1 MVSIHL
7 WTRRILVLS
16 LGIWVAGG
24 GELAPLLYAAPPP
37 KKAES
42 HGEAGVRTVI
52 PGEKMRVALLEL
64 GSQRMAAG
72 RYDEALK
79 AFGDVVA

>member
-24 GELAPLLYAAPPP
+24 GGSAPLLYAAPPP

-42 HGEAGVRTVI
+42 HGEAGVRPVI
-52 PGEKMRVALLEL
+52 PGEKVRVALLQQAKT
-64 GSQRMAAG
+64 SRW
-72 RYDEALK
+72 
-79 AFGDVVA
+79 